1 MSALSS
7 IFCVPSF
14 LSKAL
19 GFSVG
24 NICVVTVTAFA
35 VFNPTFPVFSRYVR
49 FSCFLLVVFVLWF
62 VVGLLGK
69 LLCDW
74 ELLFGL

>member
-62 VVGLLGK
+62 VGQVSLRLGV
-69 LLCDW
+69 DIG
-74 ELLFGL
+74 F